1 MTTDELK
8 AAFKLAQERA
18 EKLSL
23 KSQDMIVKKI
33 LRDLEEA
40 EWNETLTSPESLAYQ
55 ERVLKEIKE
64 DIATGNVQNYLSV
77 DDLEKLL

>member
-1 MTTDELK
+1 MATDELK

-23 KSQDMIVKKI
+23 KSQEMIAKKI
-33 LRDLEEA
+33 LREIEEA
-40 EWNETLTSPESLAYQ
+40 EWDETLTSPESLAYQ
-55 ERVLKEIKE
+55 ERVLKQIEE

>member
-1 MTTDELK
+1 MATDELK

-23 KSQDMIVKKI
+23 KSQEMITKKI
-33 LRDLEEA
+33 LREIEEA
-40 EWNETLTSPESLAYQ
+40 EWDETLTSPESLAYQ
-55 ERVLKEIKE
+55 ERVLKQIEE